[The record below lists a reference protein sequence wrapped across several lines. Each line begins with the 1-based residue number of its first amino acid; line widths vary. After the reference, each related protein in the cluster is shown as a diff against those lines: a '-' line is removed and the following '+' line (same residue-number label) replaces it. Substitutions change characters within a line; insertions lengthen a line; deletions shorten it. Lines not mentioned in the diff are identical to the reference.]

1 MKIIKTSKYKDKIE
15 GGKADK
21 KVPSDFPKK
30 DIEKGIR
37 VELEHTSDPEIAKEI
52 TMDHLKEHKD
62 YYIGLKHME
71 NCLTE
76 IEKENKNKKK

>member
-15 GGKADK
+15 GGKSDK

-30 DIEKGIR
+30 DIEKGIH
-37 VELEHTSDPEIAKEI
+37 VEKEHTNDPDLAKEI

-71 NCLTE
+71 NALKE
-76 IEKENKNKKK
+76 IEERAKKK